1 MLGYFLLG
9 GFRAARPMAQA
20 QGRELVHPSQMG
32 LMYGTLETVNATI
45 FIFTPPLAGYLFVI
59 DPFLIYPLAM
69 GLIVLAMMS
78 TFIFSYRKVQ
88 HA

>member
-1 MLGYFLLG
+1 
-9 GFRAARPMAQA
+9 MAQA